1 MIAATHLSVVE
12 GYLDSS
18 VANNIIRKILQI
30 GSLPPIHTFS
40 TENILEA
47 MSRDKKRLGMQ
58 NFFVLLKEVGKTIV
72 VGNISEKVLA
82 EVWEETKR
90 VSASSSL

>member
-1 MIAATHLSVVE
+1 MF
-12 GYLDSS
+12 
-18 VANNIIRKILQI
+18 
-30 GSLPPIHTFS
+30 P
-40 TENILEA
+40 TENILGA

-72 VGNISEKVLA
+72 IGNVSEKVLA

-90 VSASSSL
+90 VGNSFPL